1 MDQPMDQV
9 SAARHLFAQ
18 ESQHY
23 APEFLERVRKANNIN
38 FPPPSGQD
46 PDRHLDSLG
55 VPELRN
61 IVPYIPPERLSN
73 PCSIGRG
80 GFAELL
86 HMARMQGPGH
96 ATSVMGIMGV
106 SQFKGKYVIV
116 MECANGGNLSKYRS
130 LHHPKNWAGVCL
142 TLETVARRLEE
153 LHLTSI
159 IHGDLHPGN
168 VVFHNGHPYLIDV
181 GLSVTVNSARTNY
194 GAVKYLPPEAFR
206 EEPLTLASDVY
217 CFGTLAWQL
226 IVGVQPRGTAETF
239 GEDGLREEPIPGCP
253 SGLQRILKEC
263 WALDPQD
270 RPTALELRFRLSN
283 LAWYYSIVS
292 PWGWSTIPT
301 ETTEFIKMRQ
311 EIPDEDEN
319 NSSNNFNFA
328 DGNSNN
334 AVSDGDNGS
343 NFDFVDGE
351 SNYTVSDD
359 DHNSNK
365 NLTFADCESNYT
377 VSHRRQNHTL
387 SNGATE
393 AHAPHSS
400 VIMPTTGSN
409 SQQGTLNDR

>member
-1 MDQPMDQV
+1 
-9 SAARHLFAQ
+9 
-18 ESQHY
+18 
-23 APEFLERVRKANNIN
+23 
-38 FPPPSGQD
+38 
-46 PDRHLDSLG
+46 
-55 VPELRN
+55 
-61 IVPYIPPERLSN
+61 
-73 PCSIGRG
+73 
-80 GFAELL
+80 
-86 HMARMQGPGH
+86 MARMQGPGH

-168 VVFHNGHPYLIDV
+168 VVFHNDHPYLIDV
-181 GLSVTVNSARTNY
+181 GLSVT
-194 GAVKYLPPEAFR
+194 
-206 EEPLTLASDVY
+206 
-217 CFGTLAWQL
+217 
-226 IVGVQPRGTAETF
+226 
-239 GEDGLREEPIPGCP
+239 
-253 SGLQRILKEC
+253 EC

-365 NLTFADCESNYT
+365 NLTFADCESNYI

-409 SQQGTLNDR
+409 SQQGTSGGMPRRHRFYTRIIMGALYIPTSIAIAIYCIAVFVPFSIWGLFSENVHGTGALSTPARLYPPRKRCLWCRDCIYCSVPVESVNRRPPSVINRGYPSGFNRPV